1 MDVEG
6 LPHVSHRNTLRAAA
20 GALTFRHGATLNL
33 RLLDCHPGKNAEHGQ
48 EQRPLCERQPQINE
62 KKQEC
67 INIIPY

>member
-33 RLLDCHPGKNAEHGQ
+33 RLLDCHPGKTLSTVKNSARSARGN
-48 EQRPLCERQPQINE
+48 RKLMR
-62 KKQEC
+62 KTRV
-67 INIIPY
+67 Y

>member
-33 RLLDCHPGKNAEHGQ
+33 KASRLSSWQNAEHGQ

-62 KKQEC
+62 KNKSVL
-67 INIIPY
+67 I

>member
-33 RLLDCHPGKNAEHGQ
+33 RLLDCHPGKTLSTGQ

-62 KKQEC
+62 KNKSVL
-67 INIIPY
+67 I